1 MKKILILSIFVSIFL
16 LQLFSQSS
24 RVIDLRR
31 SFLIYTE
38 GNSSIG
44 SLVEQYLKNNLEKQG
59 KYKVLTKDDL
69 LLENLR
75 EMLKN
80 ENYIKKNLEMD
91 FLVYIQILES
101 FPNLERSKELTWWEY
116 RIIAKINVVKIS
128 TGENIYS
135 KLHTSSGTS
144 YINASTSN
152 FEALYYSRR
161 SAANNLASFI
171 ATELNKLFKIR
182 ANIVAKE
189 NNYVHIDAGRNVGI
203 RKGMMFEFVISKEL
217 NGEFYDL
224 HGGKLIAEEVWNNNS
239 LLKILETPKNFNYQD
254 QNVYVL
260 ENPSLSPIRTITRI
274 FYANE
279 GFKKNGIGFEVGIDD
294 YEHLYTGF
302 SFVFLFDENT
312 IDGDID
318 FKLGYLNYLL
328 EMAETDATLLFGI
341 LVGFKSVTASDDA
354 SALYFKLTP
363 VIEYNYYFSETFG
376 LYLEAGYNFLFPIEE
391 IGNIESTN
399 DFKISAG
406 VTFRF

>member
-1 MKKILILSIFVSIFL
+1 
-16 LQLFSQSS
+16 
-24 RVIDLRR
+24 
-31 SFLIYTE
+31 
-38 GNSSIG
+38 
-44 SLVEQYLKNNLEKQG
+44 VEQYLKNNLEKQG

>member
-24 RVIDLRR
+24 QVIDLRR

-38 GNSSIG
+38 GDSSIG
-44 SLVEQYLKNNLEKQG
+44 SLVEQYLENNLEKQG

-80 ENYIKKNLEMD
+80 ENYIKENLDAD

-101 FPNLERSKELTWWEY
+101 FPNLERSEELAWWEY

-161 SAANNLASFI
+161 SAANNLASSI

-279 GFKKNGIGFEVGIDD
+279 GFEKNGIGFEVGIDD

-318 FKLGYLNYLL
+318 FKLGYLNYLS
-328 EMAETDATLLFGI
+328 EMDSTFLLGI

-363 VIEYNYYFSETFG
+363 VIEYSYYFSETFG
-376 LYLEAGYNFLFPIEE
+376 LYLEAGYNFLFPLEE
-391 IGNIESTN
+391 TGNIESTN
-399 DFKISAG
+399 DFKINAG
-406 VTFRF
+406 FTFRF

>member
-1 MKKILILSIFVSIFL
+1 MLSIFVSIFL

-24 RVIDLRR
+24 EVIDLRR

-38 GNSSIG
+38 GDSSIG
-44 SLVEQYLKNNLEKQG
+44 SLLEQYLKNDLEEQG
-59 KYKVLTKDDL
+59 KYKVLSKDDL

-75 EMLKN
+75 EMLEN
-80 ENYIKKNLEMD
+80 EDYMKKNLDAD
-91 FLVYIQILES
+91 FLVHIQILES
-101 FPNLERSKELTWWEY
+101 FPNLEKTEELIWWEY
-116 RIIAKINVVKIS
+116 RILAKVNVVKIS

-135 KLHTSSGTS
+135 KLLTSSGTS
-144 YINASTSN
+144 YINASTSD
-152 FEALYYSRR
+152 FEAIYYSRR
-161 SAANNLASFI
+161 SAANNLASSI
-171 ATELNKLFKIR
+171 STELNKLFKIK
-182 ANIVAKE
+182 ANIISIE
-189 NNYVHIDAGRNVGI
+189 NKYVHIDAGRNVGI
-203 RKGMMFEFVISKEL
+203 REGMMFEFVITKEL

-224 HGGKLIAEEVWNNNS
+224 HGGKLIAEEVWNNSS
-239 LLKILETPKNFNYQD
+239 LLKILETPKNFDYQD

-274 FYANE
+274 FYSNE
-279 GFKKNGIGFEVGIDD
+279 GFEKNGIGFEVGIDD

-318 FKLGYLNYLL
+318 FKLGYLNYLS
-328 EMAETDATLLFGI
+328 EMDSTFLLGI
-341 LVGFKSVTASDDA
+341 LVGFKSVTASDNA

-363 VIEYNYYFSETFG
+363 VIEYNYYFNETFG
-376 LYLEAGYNFLFPIEE
+376 LSLEAGYNLLFPLEK